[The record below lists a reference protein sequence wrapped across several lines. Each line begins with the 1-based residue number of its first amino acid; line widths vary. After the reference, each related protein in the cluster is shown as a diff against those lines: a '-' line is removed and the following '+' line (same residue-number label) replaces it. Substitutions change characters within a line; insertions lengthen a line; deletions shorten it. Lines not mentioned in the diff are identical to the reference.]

1 MLKKKL
7 TISLAYDCAKEWRT
21 VVALQGGEQWLKAMP
36 KSFTFAFRLGLSLSF
51 NSKNKAP
58 KKMGGTKSSQ
68 AALLALYLARE
79 REREREWMGEKEY
92 KGRERSFVESETS
105 EYPSDPPSVY
115 VITEMA
121 DWEREWRRR
130 GQRRRPRQRQ
140 RRQPSSVLRYPRRL
154 LGFSQ
159 SRYVVDV
166 GRVFRIAIHL

>member
-79 REREREWMGEKEY
+79 RERERVN
-92 KGRERSFVESETS
+92 GRKR
-105 EYPSDPPSVY
+105 
-115 VITEMA
+115 I
-121 DWEREWRRR
+121 
-130 GQRRRPRQRQ
+130 QRQ
-140 RRQPSSVLRYPRRL
+140 RAQLRWKWNERVSERPAERIRNNRNGRLRARVTPSGAATPAEAEAATPAE
-154 LGFSQ
+154 Q
-159 SRYVVDV
+159 
-166 GRVFRIAIHL
+166 RIAVSSPFTWV